1 MACSSSVTSLLNLKV
16 WKYDEDGL
24 WLPISLSPSFIAI
37 IHSHCFKEH
46 KSITYRTSKSQ
57 MFPYLQSDASFGLLC
72 CCQAACTSGPCWQV
86 KKVLMNLL
94 APLFFYCII
103 IFIVFFLRGQV
114 SVARAGCSP
123 SVIAAHVPPSCWGP
137 GSGRAVSDTGAGEKQ
152 QRQKDIPSYL
162 SPGDESAPR
171 LIPTLFKNKPTYFC

>member
-1 MACSSSVTSLLNLKV
+1 MKMDFDYLFLYRPPLLPSFTATALKNIKALRTELLNLRCSRICSQMLHLACYAV
-16 WKYDEDGL
+16 VRLPAPVGL
-24 WLPISLSPSFIAI
+24 VGKSRKCWWISLPCCSFIA
-37 IHSHCFKEH
+37 SLF
-46 KSITYRTSKSQ
+46 
-57 MFPYLQSDASFGLLC
+57 LL
-72 CCQAACTSGPCWQV
+72 
-86 KKVLMNLL
+86 
-94 APLFFYCII
+94 F
-103 IFIVFFLRGQV
+103 FFLRGQV

-123 SVIAAHVPPSCWGP
+123 SVIAAHIPPSCWGP